1 VRRLIEIGLRAK
13 KLRTIDGLRLGQ
25 FLIRVLFSVAV
36 TAAVGLGAYFLM
48 KFLIEMN

>member
-1 VRRLIEIGLRAK
+1 MRGKTLK
-13 KLRTIDGLRLGQ
+13 TIDGLRPGQ

-48 KFLIEMN
+48 KFLVEMLD